1 MSAFKRIL
9 VPVDFTRHS
18 DEALRV
24 ATDMARR
31 YHASLTL
38 VHVLDPL
45 DYAVAEYE
53 SEPNERRRAALS
65 EIDKGL
71 DAAKRQAES
80 SGIGNVRVQSIEG
93 GVSDGIV
100 DFARRTDCD
109 LIVMGTH
116 GRTGIKRA
124 MLGSVAEAVVRR
136 AECPVLTVKA
146 EKGTE
151 AERQAGALS
160 SAS

>member
-1 MSAFKRIL
+1 MAPFKQIL
-9 VPVDFTRHS
+9 VPVDFTKYS

-24 ATDMARR
+24 AADMARR
-31 YHASLTL
+31 YQASLAL
-38 VHVLDPL
+38 IHVLDPL

-53 SEPNERRRAALS
+53 AEPNERRRLALS
-65 EIDKGL
+65 EIEKAL
-71 DAAKRQAES
+71 DAAKRVALS
-80 SGIGNVRVQSIEG
+80 AGVSGVTTRAIEG

-100 DFARRTDCD
+100 DFASRANCD

-124 MLGSVAEAVVRR
+124 VIGSVAEAVVRR
-136 AECPVLTVKA
+136 AECPVLTVKTG
-146 EKGTE
+146 KD
-151 AERQAGALS
+151 AGAQRAAGTAA